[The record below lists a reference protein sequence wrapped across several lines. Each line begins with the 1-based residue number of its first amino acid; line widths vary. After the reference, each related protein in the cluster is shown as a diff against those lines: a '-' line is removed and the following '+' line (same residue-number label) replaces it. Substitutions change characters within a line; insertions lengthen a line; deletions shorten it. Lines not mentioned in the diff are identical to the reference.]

1 MASWGDDSVLFS
13 DILSSSAS
21 SVSQRGTQVPDPSM
35 KTKEKG
41 EVSII
46 LDVLVGGS
54 LGRSITNEEKWITH
68 LARAINVH

>member
-1 MASWGDDSVLFS
+1 
-13 DILSSSAS
+13 
-21 SVSQRGTQVPDPSM
+21 M